1 MANIKKFRDNEKK
14 RRLIEKILASFLVT
28 ATVVVTIAIA
38 NQKPVTAD
46 FLNVEALG
54 NEIVY
59 RVDVQDPDQRIAE
72 KTLQIEIKGN
82 TEKYYSSLSIGESQG
97 SQVVFGSSTSYTL
110 NIMADLGFGREI
122 LDTETIK
129 ITNSLAGAILDV
141 HLDQETIPAEE
152 PETLTY
158 LIDTKYYDPEAKV
171 ESAFLEYAYVY
182 EEEYPPMQ
190 QIDPNNLE
198 YNSIIIEGQ
207 TATTILENISNYNV
221 TIHLRLVV
229 NLIGEDTSTIL
240 DEREFS
246 TPFRFF
252 GSLYADD
259 VGMDYALFSV
269 YADYPQDV
277 TVEMFVDVYFQSEL
291 FTSLLVTFD
300 EDSSQYEEVAKI
312 RVENLNPNTPY
323 SSILRAIFVSPDTGQ
338 EKIVT
343 QEPVT
348 FTTSQMYQWEITSF
362 VDNGPS
368 YDIVVTTQDPFNI
381 IQSVS
386 CIIYGLDE
394 NRNIVNYYYYPLTIE
409 VIEPMEIYSATINKP
424 TELFYDLELSLS
436 KQIDQAYY
444 SEIIYT
450 HSV

>member
-1 MANIKKFRDNEKK
+1 MANIKKFRDNDKK
-14 RRLIEKILASFLVT
+14 RRLIEKMLASFLVT

-59 RVDVQDPDQRIAE
+59 LVDVQDPDKRIAE
-72 KTLQIEIKGN
+72 KTLQLEIKGN

-97 SQVVFGSSTSYTL
+97 SQFVFGNSTIYTL
-110 NIMADLGFGREI
+110 NIVADLGFGREI

-129 ITNSLAGAILDV
+129 ITNSLAGAISNV
-141 HLDQETIPAEE
+141 RLDQETIPTEQ

-158 LIDTKYYDPEAKV
+158 LIETRYFDPEAKV

-190 QIDPNNLE
+190 QIDTNNLE
-198 YNSIIIEGQ
+198 YNSIMIEGQ

-229 NLIGEDTSTIL
+229 NLIGEENSTIL

-259 VGMDYALFSV
+259 VGMDYAIFSV
-269 YADYPQDV
+269 YSNYPQDV
-277 TVEMFVDVYFQSEL
+277 TVAMFVDVYFQSDL
-291 FTSLLVTFD
+291 LTSLSVTFD
-300 EDSSQYEEVAKI
+300 GDSSQYEGTKI
-312 RVENLNPNTPY
+312 RVENLTPNTPY
-323 SSILRAIFVSPDTGQ
+323 SAILRAIFVSPDTGQ
-338 EKIVT
+338 EEIVT

-362 VDNGPS
+362 VDNGSS

-381 IQSVS
+381 IQSIS
-386 CIIYGLDE
+386 CSISGLDE
-394 NRNIVNYYYYPLTIE
+394 NRNIVNYYNYTFTMEI
-409 VIEPMEIYSATINKP
+409 IEPMKIYSATLNKP

-450 HSV
+450 ISV

>member
-1 MANIKKFRDNEKK
+1 M
-14 RRLIEKILASFLVT
+14 LASFLVT

-59 RVDVQDPDQRIAE
+59 LVDVQDPDKRIAE
-72 KTLQIEIKGN
+72 KTLQLEIKGN

-97 SQVVFGSSTSYTL
+97 SQFVFGNSTIYTL
-110 NIMADLGFGREI
+110 NIVADLGFGREI

-129 ITNSLAGAILDV
+129 ITNSLAGAISNV
-141 HLDQETIPAEE
+141 RLDQETIPTEQS
-152 PETLTY
+152 ETLTY
-158 LIDTKYYDPEAKV
+158 LIETRYFDPEAKV

-190 QIDPNNLE
+190 QIDTNNLE
-198 YNSIIIEGQ
+198 YNSIMIEGQ

-229 NLIGEDTSTIL
+229 NLIGEENSTIL

-259 VGMDYALFSV
+259 VGMDYAIFSV
-269 YADYPQDV
+269 YSNYPQDV
-277 TVEMFVDVYFQSEL
+277 TVAMFVDVYFQSDL
-291 FTSLLVTFD
+291 LTSLSVTFD
-300 EDSSQYEEVAKI
+300 GDSSQYEGTKI
-312 RVENLNPNTPY
+312 RVENLTPNTPY
-323 SSILRAIFVSPDTGQ
+323 SAILRAIFVSPDTGQ
-338 EKIVT
+338 EEIVT

-362 VDNGPS
+362 VDNGSS

-381 IQSVS
+381 IQSIS
-386 CIIYGLDE
+386 CSISGLDE
-394 NRNIVNYYYYPLTIE
+394 NRNIVNYYNYTFTMEI
-409 VIEPMEIYSATINKP
+409 IEPMKIYSATLNKP

-450 HSV
+450 ISV

>member
-14 RRLIEKILASFLVT
+14 RRLIEKMLASFLVT

-59 RVDVQDPDQRIAE
+59 LVDVQDPDKRIAE
-72 KTLQIEIKGN
+72 KTLQLEIKGN

-97 SQVVFGSSTSYTL
+97 SQFVFGNSTIYTL
-110 NIMADLGFGREI
+110 NIVADLGFGREI

-129 ITNSLAGAILDV
+129 ITNSLAGAISNV
-141 HLDQETIPAEE
+141 RLDQETIPTEQ

-158 LIDTKYYDPEAKV
+158 LIETRYFDPEAKV

-190 QIDPNNLE
+190 QIDTNNLE
-198 YNSIIIEGQ
+198 YNSIMIEGQ

-229 NLIGEDTSTIL
+229 NLIGEENSTIL

-259 VGMDYALFSV
+259 VGMDYAIFSV
-269 YADYPQDV
+269 YSNYPQDV
-277 TVEMFVDVYFQSEL
+277 TVAMFVDVYFQSDL
-291 FTSLLVTFD
+291 LTSLSVTFD
-300 EDSSQYEEVAKI
+300 GDSSQYEGTKI
-312 RVENLNPNTPY
+312 RVENLTPNTPY
-323 SSILRAIFVSPDTGQ
+323 SAILRAIFVSPDTGQ
-338 EKIVT
+338 EEIVT

-362 VDNGPS
+362 VDNGSS

-381 IQSVS
+381 IQSIS
-386 CIIYGLDE
+386 CSISGLDE
-394 NRNIVNYYYYPLTIE
+394 NRNIVNYYNYTFTMEI
-409 VIEPMEIYSATINKP
+409 IEPMKIYSATLNKP

-450 HSV
+450 ISV

>member
-28 ATVVVTIAIA
+28 ATVVVTIVIA

-72 KTLQIEIKGN
+72 KTLQLEIKGN

-97 SQVVFGSSTSYTL
+97 SQIVFGSSTSYTL

-141 HLDQETIPAEE
+141 RLDQETIPAEE

-182 EEEYPPMQ
+182 EEEEYPPMQ

-207 TATTILENISNYNV
+207 TATTILESISNYNV

-229 NLIGEDTSTIL
+229 NLIGEENSTIL

-252 GSLYADD
+252 GSIYADD

-269 YADYPQDV
+269 YSDYPQDV
-277 TVEMFVDVYFQSEL
+277 TVAMFVDVYFQSDL
-291 FTSLLVTFD
+291 LTSLSVTSD
-300 EDSSQYEEVAKI
+300 GDSDQYEGAKI
-312 RVENLNPNTPY
+312 RVENLIPNTPY
-323 SSILRAIFVSPDTGQ
+323 FAILRAIFVSPDTGQ

-362 VDNGPS
+362 VDNGAS
-368 YDIVVTTQDPFNI
+368 FDIVVTTQDPFNI

-386 CIIYGLDE
+386 CVIFGLDE
-394 NRNIVNYYYYPLTIE
+394 NRNIVNYYYYTLTMEI
-409 VIEPMEIYSATINKP
+409 IEPMEIYSATINKP

-436 KQIDQAYY
+436 KQIGQAYY

-450 HSV
+450 LSV